1 MECTATWN
9 KKKRVMCAR
18 ATGGTLLVMFTLLLI
33 IRLLMAQSAV
43 VESVSWK
50 KRVETELVTRWLQ
63 REMTWSCVDRCRMGD
78 DGWCRGRRPRILSV
92 GRAKLKAKMSLL

>member
-1 MECTATWN
+1 MECTATWY

-18 ATGGTLLVMFTLLLI
+18 ATSGTLLVMYTLLLI
-33 IRLLMAQSAV
+33 IRRLMVQLAV
-43 VESVSWK
+43 VESVSRR
-50 KRVETELVTRWLQ
+50 KRVETELVPRWLQ

-92 GRAKLKAKMSLL
+92 GRA